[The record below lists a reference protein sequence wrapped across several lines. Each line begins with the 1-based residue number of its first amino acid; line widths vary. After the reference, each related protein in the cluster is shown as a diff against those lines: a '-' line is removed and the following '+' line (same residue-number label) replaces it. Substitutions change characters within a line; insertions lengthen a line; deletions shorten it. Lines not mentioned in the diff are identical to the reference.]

1 MNYYL
6 LKMIANIPKVL
17 KKIYPLL
24 NWDETPDG
32 NEVFLT
38 FDDGPIPE
46 VTPWVLEKLKEY
58 DVKATFFC
66 IGDNVLKHPKIYQ
79 RILDEGHAVGNHTHK
94 HLKGW
99 NTDDGTYLKDIE
111 NAGEFISSNLFRP
124 PYGRIKKSQIK
135 LIQSLN
141 YHIIMWS
148 ILSGDYNK
156 NRSPEACFNNVKRNL
171 KPGSVVV
178 FHDSIKADN
187 NMRYALEKT
196 LILMRENNFKGVSIK
211 R

>member
-1 MNYYL
+1 
-6 LKMIANIPKVL
+6 MITNIPKVL

-24 NWDETPDG
+24 NWEETPDG

>member
-6 LKMIANIPKVL
+6 LKMITNIPKVL

-24 NWDETPDG
+24 NWEETPDG

>member
-1 MNYYL
+1 
-6 LKMIANIPKVL
+6 MIANIPKVL

-196 LILMRENNFKGVSIK
+196 LIFMRENNFKGVSIK

>member
-1 MNYYL
+1 
-6 LKMIANIPKVL
+6 MIAYIPKVL

-196 LILMRENNFKGVSIK
+196 LIFMRENNFKGVSIK

>member
-1 MNYYL
+1 LNYYL

-196 LILMRENNFKGVSIK
+196 LIFMRENNFKGVSIK

>member
-1 MNYYL
+1 
-6 LKMIANIPKVL
+6 MIANIPKVL

>member
-1 MNYYL
+1 
-6 LKMIANIPKVL
+6 MIANIPKVL

-24 NWDETPDG
+24 NWEETPDG

-196 LILMRENNFKGVSIK
+196 LIFMRENNFKGVSIK

>member
-1 MNYYL
+1 
-6 LKMIANIPKVL
+6 MITNIPKVL

-24 NWDETPDG
+24 NWEETPDG

-79 RILDEGHAVGNHTHK
+79 SILDEGHAEGNHTHK

>member
-1 MNYYL
+1 
-6 LKMIANIPKVL
+6 MITNIPKVL

-24 NWDETPDG
+24 NWEETPDG

-196 LILMRENNFKGVSIK
+196 LIFMRENNFKGVSIK

>member
-1 MNYYL
+1 
-6 LKMIANIPKVL
+6 MIANIPKVL

-24 NWDETPDG
+24 NWEETPDG

-79 RILDEGHAVGNHTHK
+79 RILDEGHAVGNHTQK

-196 LILMRENNFKGVSIK
+196 LIFMRENNFKGVSIK